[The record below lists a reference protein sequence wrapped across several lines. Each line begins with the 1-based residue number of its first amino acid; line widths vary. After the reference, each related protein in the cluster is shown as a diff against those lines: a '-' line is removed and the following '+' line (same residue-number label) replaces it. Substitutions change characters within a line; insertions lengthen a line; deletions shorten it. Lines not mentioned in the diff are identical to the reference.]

1 MILWL
6 EKVFVDR
13 YVVEKNL
20 VDKEEWNGRI
30 GTSDVGRA
38 GKPISVRVYGGGGAS
53 K

>member
-20 VDKEEWNGRI
+20 VDKEECGRI

-38 GKPISVRVYGGGGAS
+38 GKPISVRVYGGGEAS

>member
-20 VDKEEWNGRI
+20 VDKEECGRI